1 MLLVIQQ
8 KYKLKIIFWLTMNNL
23 MTFPL
28 ISIYVKIKIIQVNV
42 QQQLVFFFL
51 RIINNKII

>member
-8 KYKLKIIFWLTMNNL
+8 RYKLKIIFWLTMNNL

-42 QQQLVFFFL
+42 QQQLVFFL

>member
-42 QQQLVFFFL
+42 QQQLVFFFFK
-51 RIINNKII
+51 NN